1 MEAAELDPGTVAII
15 QLAWSRVLGFEDTAF
30 ADKAAARRYRANNDA
45 PVLTFVTLFGKEAF
59 VGPDWAVVAAQ
70 ELPAT
75 VLRQHSTLLTLS
87 REHGGRGLGEAQ
99 LFFCDALPVLEPD
112 PSAAVS
118 SEPAF
123 VTQLERL
130 CPPDD
135 SAEAGI
141 SSAEHPFVLMDD
153 SGGGDPAPLSGSGYD
168 VWSGILAHTSVLTPP
183 QHRRRGYAHRIV
195 AVAVEEGMASGLI
208 PQWRVRTDNT
218 ASQRTA
224 RRVGFVFA
232 GTQTSVILGA

>member
-1 MEAAELDPGTVAII
+1 MEPLELDPGTVAII

-30 ADKAAARRYRANNDA
+30 ADSSTGRLYRTDSNA
-45 PVLTFVTLFGKEAF
+45 PVITFVTMFGKEAL
-59 VGPDWAVVAAQ
+59 VGPDWAVAAAQ
-70 ELPAT
+70 QLPGP

-87 REHGGRGLGEAQ
+87 REYGGRGLGEAQ
-99 LFFCDALPVLEPD
+99 LFFSDALPDLDPD

-135 SAEAGI
+135 SAEAGL
-141 SSAEHPFVLMDD
+141 SSAEYPFVLLDD
-153 SGGGDPAPLSGSGYD
+153 SGDGAPRPLSGAGYD
-168 VWSGILAHTSVLTPP
+168 VWSGILAHLGVLTPP
-183 QHRRRGYAHRIV
+183 QHRRRGFAQRIV
-195 AVAVEEGMASGLI
+195 AVAVEEAMAAGLI

-224 RRVGFVFA
+224 RRAGFAFA